1 MTQDQILTRL
11 LGTPSNDDATFRRY
25 MHKADMET
33 LRRAIEEMQSYEIID
48 TNRIKMIKKWIKY
61 KENTVEIPKQ
71 TDSKE
76 ADKSDAISNAIHN
89 AVSLMKSGLEKPVRD
104 NEELLSRI
112 VEFLSVCEEEK
123 QLPTVEKM
131 LLAIGYLKKTI
142 DGWYAGNTKGNEW
155 VNAQTLEII
164 EFGKQTIAAI
174 DSELVQTGKTKEI
187 SWVYRSKNFYGMTD
201 EGQKNAVAE
210 ETSSATKEQLEA
222 AAKMLMMG
230 EKKK

>member
-1 MTQDQILTRL
+1 MGL
-11 LGTPSNDDATFRRY
+11 L
-25 MHKADMET
+25 
-33 LRRAIEEMQSYEIID
+33 
-48 TNRIKMIKKWIKY
+48 
-61 KENTVEIPKQ
+61 
-71 TDSKE
+71 
-76 ADKSDAISNAIHN
+76 
-89 AVSLMKSGLEKPVRD
+89 KSGLEKPVRD